1 MSQKKD
7 IIAFGATG
15 QGGPSCQ
22 ADSSPVRSLLTKPIE
37 LLNEREFRERFSIPN
52 GVSVQ
57 LVEGGVSSTE
67 KAGDNAM
74 YFTKEQF
81 NVGLRLPLPSLFK
94 QFLHYIRISPVLL
107 DLNVIL
113 VLMGCNTLDM
123 LFHLD
128 LSLLEVLFVYI
139 IKKGKNDIF
148 NLSASIP
155 SFQLVIGF
163 PNSIKGAAKG
173 HVLVKG
179 PWVGLME
186 HREKEFVPNQSMRVL
201 GGTAFS
207 PTIV

>member
-1 MSQKKD
+1 MALCNAGIIPSEMSQKKC
-7 IIAFGATG
+7 IIASGATG
-15 QGGPSCQ
+15 QSGPSCR
-22 ADSSPVRSLLTKPIE
+22 ADSSPARSLLTKPIE

-57 LVEGGVSSTE
+57 LVEGGAGSIE

-94 QFLHYIRISPVLL
+94 QFFYYTRIPPALL

-113 VLMGCNTLDM
+113 VLMGCSILDM

-128 LSLLEVLFVYI
+128 LSLLEVLFVYT

-155 SFQLVIGF
+155 SV
-163 PNSIKGAAKG
+163 
-173 HVLVKG
+173 
-179 PWVGLME
+179 
-186 HREKEFVPNQSMRVL
+186 
-201 GGTAFS
+201 
-207 PTIV
+207 

>member
-7 IIAFGATG
+7 IIPSGAIG
-15 QGGPSCQ
+15 QGGPSCR
-22 ADSSPVRSLLTKPIE
+22 ADSSPARSLLTKPIE

-57 LVEGGVSSTE
+57 LVEGGAGSTE

-81 NVGLRLPLPSLFK
+81 NVGLRLPLPSFFK
-94 QFLHYIRISPVLL
+94 QFLHYTRISPALL

-113 VLMGCNTLDM
+113 VLMGCSTLDM

-128 LSLLEVLFVYI
+128 LSLLEVLFVYT

-155 SFQLVIGF
+155 SV
-163 PNSIKGAAKG
+163 
-173 HVLVKG
+173 
-179 PWVGLME
+179 
-186 HREKEFVPNQSMRVL
+186 
-201 GGTAFS
+201 
-207 PTIV
+207 